1 MTILGL
7 INPGAMGASVG
18 SAAASSG
25 QSVIWASQGRSD
37 ASVQRAIRAGL
48 SDRGTLAAL
57 VSEADVILSV
67 CPPHEAENIARQV
80 MDLGFN
86 GLYTDANAVSPA
98 RTRKIKDIV
107 VSQGAGYV
115 DGGIIGGPAWE
126 MGCGTRLYLS
136 G

>member
-25 QSVIWASQGRSD
+25 QAVIWASHGRSD
-37 ASVQRAIRAGL
+37 ASVQRANRAGL
-48 SDRGTLAAL
+48 SDCGNLAAL
-57 VSEADVILSV
+57 VSEAEVILSV

-86 GLYTDANAVSPA
+86 GRFASILPA
-98 RTRKIKDIV
+98 RHWKRSPYLLKSARHLPLKCP
-107 VSQGAGYV
+107 S
-115 DGGIIGGPAWE
+115 
-126 MGCGTRLYLS
+126 RLIQKVLQHS
-136 G
+136 